1 MMLYLFIW
9 KSWENWKNSGYS
21 ALTLWRYKN
30 GLERHENGYQLWLNS
45 YEAFIS
51 LYFFS
56 MCTNT
61 HLTEDIMLKYRR
73 ISRNLIQKNLFSE
86 WCICKSTGK
95 IPNKASNWYAKWTHS
110 KNTWKPELRM
120 GCWRKDIIIGFFWA
134 ILCFYSY
141 VQHE

>member
-1 MMLYLFIW
+1 MTVYQYDALSIYMEVLGKL
-9 KSWENWKNSGYS
+9 KNSGYS

-73 ISRNLIQKNLFSE
+73 ISRNLIQKNLFS
-86 WCICKSTGK
+86 
-95 IPNKASNWYAKWTHS
+95 
-110 KNTWKPELRM
+110 
-120 GCWRKDIIIGFFWA
+120 
-134 ILCFYSY
+134 
-141 VQHE
+141 